1 MTDVSSKV
9 GFVVGLAAV
18 PAVIATK
25 LVAKALQGPD
35 FFDPAMPPPCWMPV
49 QLPDRHAI
57 VKSGSKAHLTI
68 GITNLGA
75 EPETYDVETNNASVV
90 IDKPVLVLGP
100 LEHASVVLELA
111 VPSGTPHS
119 ALPPVVVTVNGC
131 KSYRFRWLLKAKRF
145 HKHLH
150 PHGHPHH
157 HAHAHHSLPAHAP
170 LHHHPLAHH
179 QATTLLLS
187 CGCSHYVDIHDKP
200 DFQHHWYDHF
210 STECGCDHS
219 A

>member
-1 MTDVSSKV
+1 MTDVVKHA
-9 GFVVGLAAV
+9 GVVAGLVAV

-25 LVAKALQGPD
+25 LVTKALQGPD
-35 FFDPAMPPPCWMPV
+35 FFDPAMPPPCWVPV

-57 VKSGSKAHLTI
+57 VKSGAKATLAI

-75 EPETYDVETNNASVV
+75 EPETYDVSTNTPTVLIDQPMV
-90 IDKPVLVLGP
+90 ILGP
-100 LEHASVVLELA
+100 LERATVVLELP
-111 VPSGTPHS
+111 VPANTPHS

-145 HKHLH
+145 HKHVH

-157 HAHAHHSLPAHAP
+157 HAHHALPAHAP
-170 LHHHPLAHH
+170 LHHHPLSHH
-179 QATTLLLS
+179 QATSLLLS
-187 CGCSHYVDIHDKP
+187 CGCWHHVDIHDKP

-210 STECGCDHS
+210 YSECGCDHED
-219 A
+219 